1 MGIDNVAIKT
11 FNSSGAQSACRA
23 NEADETK
30 LIESQFLTKCTT
42 EYINGSGMT
51 HIQGKSALDLSTATA
66 QTQTFH
72 LPSDCD
78 AISDVIYTGTSADNI
93 NKIEVKVGNLV
104 VQTIKQ
110 HDIRIRNFT
119 ELADC
124 HTESDLSSS
133 LTFSIPIIGRAK
145 NVRNS
150 FLQAGATTNA
160 MSLKFTYNPSQSVS
174 AADTSVCV
182 LTHQI
187 TKTEKDFL
195 AKNIINRVVNV
206 SQNVAHIVPGASSST
221 TTSVTI
227 DLSTVHI
234 NVSHILFFTSLGGIT
249 INNAELILG
258 NDRTGNIPIGC
269 LNIRRNAELFSLAG
283 IGYRESS
290 PGISIIKTA
299 DSAFS
304 TAGIP
309 FSRLNNKKIILTGT
323 FPGEAQLSVT
333 ACGTQ
338 IQTTVGGSISFSS

>member
-11 FNSSGAQSACRA
+11 FNSSGAQSVCRA

-51 HIQGKSALDLSTATA
+51 YIQGTSGLDLSGSTV
-66 QTQTFH
+66 QPETFY

-78 AISDVIYTGTSADNI
+78 AISDIVYSAIAVTGTDLTVTNI

-104 VQTIKQ
+104 VQTIKPD
-110 HDIRIRNFT
+110 DIKNRNVT
-119 ELADC
+119 ELGY
-124 HTESDLSSS
+124 TS
-133 LTFSIPIIGRAK
+133 TTGPVFSIPFIGRSK

-150 FLQAGATTNA
+150 FLQAGAVTNA
-160 MSLKFTYNPSQSVS
+160 MSLKITYNTGVTGVS
-174 AADTSVCV
+174 NLTTSLCV
-182 LTHQI
+182 TTHQI

-206 SQNVAHIVPGASSST
+206 SQNKSQ
-221 TTSVTI
+221 
-227 DLSTVHI
+227 DLSTSNVVDLSSIHI
-234 NVSHILFFTSLGGIT
+234 NVSHILISSTTSGFSSV
-249 INNAELILG
+249 ELVLG
-258 NDRTGNIPIGC
+258 NDRTGNIPIV
-269 LNIRRNAELFSLAG
+269 LLQSALNAELFSLAAG
-283 IGYRESS
+283 TTDVY
-290 PGISIIKTA
+290 IIKTA

-309 FSRLNNKKIILTGT
+309 FSRLNNKKLIFNNGSTGSTGT
-323 FPGEAQLSVT
+323 VNVT
-333 ACGTQ
+333 VCGTQ

>member
-11 FNSSGAQSACRA
+11 FNSSGAQSVCRA

-51 HIQGKSALDLSTATA
+51 YIPGTTGLDLTGSTARFE
-66 QTQTFH
+66 TFH

-78 AISDVIYTGTSADNI
+78 AISDIVYSAREVSGTAFLVTDI

-104 VQTIKQ
+104 VQTIKPS
-110 HDIRIRNFT
+110 DITSRNIT
-119 ELADC
+119 ELAYTNPGTDPV
-124 HTESDLSSS
+124 
-133 LTFSIPIIGRAK
+133 FSIPFIGRSK

-150 FLQAGATTNA
+150 FLQAGAITNA
-160 MSLKFTYNPSQSVS
+160 MSLKITYV
-174 AADTSVCV
+174 AARTPTKLNTSLCV
-182 LTHQI
+182 TTHQI

-195 AKNIINRVVNV
+195 AKNIINRVLNV
-206 SQNVAHIVPGASSST
+206 SQNVETKVPGTSSDT
-221 TTSVTI
+221 VPEVTI
-227 DLSTVHI
+227 DLSSVNI
-234 NVSHILFFTSLGGIT
+234 NVSHILISGARGGT
-249 INNAELILG
+249 DETVELVLG
-258 NDRTGNIPIGC
+258 NDRTGNIPIA
-269 LNIRRNAELFSLAG
+269 LLQSKYNTELFSLAG
-283 IGYRESS
+283 GGGVSVYL
-290 PGISIIKTA
+290 IKTA

-309 FSRLNNKKIILTGT
+309 FSRLNNKKLILKGSFTG
-323 FPGEAQLSVT
+323 AAVMSVT

>member
-11 FNSSGAQSACRA
+11 FNSSGAQSVCRA

-42 EYINGSGMT
+42 EYINGSGMS
-51 HIQGKSALDLSTATA
+51 HIQGTYNLNLTTATA
-66 QTQTFH
+66 QSETFY

-78 AISDVIYTGTSADNI
+78 AISDIVYTAIEASGTQALSIDNI

-104 VQTIKQ
+104 VQTIKPK
-110 HDIRIRNFT
+110 DIYYRNIT
-119 ELADC
+119 ELGGAA
-124 HTESDLSSS
+124 TTTPT
-133 LTFSIPIIGRAK
+133 TFSIPFIGRAK

-150 FLQAGATTNA
+150 FLQAGAATNA
-160 MSLKFTYNPSQSVS
+160 MSLKITYVAGAPP
-174 AADTSVCV
+174 ADLTTSLCV

-206 SQNVAHIVPGASSST
+206 SQNVTHTVPGTST
-221 TTSVTI
+221 NNYDTVTI
-227 DLSTVHI
+227 DLASVNI
-234 NVSHILFFTSLGGIT
+234 NVSHILFGTSIGAT
-249 INNAELILG
+249 PSKAELILG
-258 NDRTGNIPIGC
+258 NDRTGNIPISC
-269 LNIRRNAELFSLAG
+269 LTTDHNAELFSLAG
-283 IGYRESS
+283 SNPSIH
-290 PGISIIKTA
+290 IIKTA

-309 FSRLNNKKIILTGT
+309 FSRLNNKKITLTGAFQGAST
-323 FPGEAQLSVT
+323 IYVT
-333 ACGTQ
+333 ACSTQ

>member
-11 FNSSGAQSACRA
+11 FNSSGAQSVCRA

-51 HIQGKSALDLSTATA
+51 HIQGKVLDLSTAGT
-66 QTQTFH
+66 TDTFY

-78 AISDVIYTGTSADNI
+78 AISDVIYTGVSRGTI
-93 NKIEVKVGNLV
+93 TKIEVKVGNLV
-104 VQTIKQ
+104 VQTIKSS
-110 HDIRIRNFT
+110 DIQYRNVT
-119 ELADC
+119 ELG
-124 HTESDLSSS
+124 ESSGGGATQDT
-133 LTFSIPIIGRAK
+133 TFSIPIIGRAK

-160 MSLKFTYNPSQSVS
+160 MSLKFTYPQTSVTNTS
-174 AADTSVCV
+174 TSVCV

-206 SQNVAHIVPGASSST
+206 SQNVTTTVPGLT
-221 TTSVTI
+221 TDNPTSVTI
-227 DLSTVHI
+227 DLSGVSI
-234 NVSHILFFTSLGGIT
+234 NVSHILFRAGGVT
-249 INNAELILG
+249 TAELLLG
-258 NDRTGNIPIGC
+258 NDRTGNIPVSC
-269 LNIRRNAELFSLAG
+269 LETKNNVELFSLSG
-283 IGYRESS
+283 QS
-290 PGISIIKTA
+290 PGLYIIKTA

-309 FSRLNNKKIILTGT
+309 FSKLTNKKLILTGNFT
-323 FPGEAQLSVT
+323 GASSISVT